1 MPDGQLTTD
10 ERYTITHLHMA
21 GHTPAEIG
29 RRLGRHRA
37 NIGREIKRNADPMVG
52 YHYASAQQQ
61 ADSGDQ
67 MPHNAAFGISF
78 VFTATITCL
87 TTP

>member
-29 RRLGRHRA
+29 RRLGRVA
-37 NIGREIKRNADPMVG
+37 VAGVAIPRN
-52 YHYASAQQQ
+52 
-61 ADSGDQ
+61 
-67 MPHNAAFGISF
+67 
-78 VFTATITCL
+78 
-87 TTP
+87 